1 MAGSPGKEG
10 DGDERGSMQ
19 DSEKIG
25 TVERKGREERG
36 RDRGPLPMI
45 AVGGIQLDGQT
56 KWRRARSH
64 VRPPFR

>member
-36 RDRGPLPMI
+36 GQRTLADDSRWRDS
-45 AVGGIQLDGQT
+45 A
-56 KWRRARSH
+56 
-64 VRPPFR
+64 